1 MAWYY
6 WLILILVILYYFGKK
21 KDGKIE
27 RRYKHRFQTPID
39 ENKAVAIANLISTL
53 RKNENKI
60 HQTVLS
66 YSDEIPKIEKLYLGY
81 FDNWQSSDF
90 SNIEKVETH
99 FIEFTTHFKLQNTF
113 KKNETKII
121 FFRGEM
127 FIESKNELY
136 DFPKIEI
143 NDLDELK
150 NLKKTTYST
159 KDIEIHRS
167 IRNVSDYGNFYSM
180 PIHDEINRLES
191 KLSLRNY
198 FYALELAYVKFIK
211 VNYDIHK
218 SIFSELNLL
227 LDQLKHEYSEIKI
240 EENRIRDDLYNILL
254 NILKLIDDGHSLLEN
269 MNSSF
274 EVPIYKNIKN
284 NCLEAAPGQFR
295 DEFGGEFIDGI
306 WYEKRSRKYYYT
318 YYTFKM
324 NAMDKERLYGAHE
337 NNLLKIEEL
346 IFSYISTF
354 MIIMKDFTSS
364 SKMNKYLIFRLDIEK
379 KGVLLNHFETTLL
392 SKIDQINFSLIEL
405 ESILKKNNVEI
416 IKSLNEINQNI
427 SNMNSGLSIVSAKLS
442 ELNSTTNQLTSLQK
456 WNNLFTIANL
466 HYTIKTSN
474 YLVRH

>member
-1 MAWYY
+1 MEWYY
-6 WLILILVILYYFGKK
+6 WLIFILIILYYFGKK

-53 RKNENKI
+53 RKKENKI
-60 HQTVLS
+60 HQTVLC
-66 YSDEIPKIEKLYLGY
+66 YSDEIPEIEKLYLGY

-113 KKNETKII
+113 NKDE
-121 FFRGEM
+121 
-127 FIESKNELY
+127 
-136 DFPKIEI
+136 IEI
-143 NDLDELK
+143 RFYSGKKFYSKFELK
-150 NLKKTTYST
+150 VFPPINSGQIDKLKNRIRTIYS
-159 KDIEIHRS
+159 EEELQLFYR
-167 IRNVSDYGNFYSM
+167 RCSDYDLYAAT
-180 PIHDEINRLES
+180 IHDEINNLNS
-191 KLSLRNY
+191 KLSLRKY
-198 FYALELAYVKFIK
+198 FYAIELAYTNFVQ
-211 VNYDIHK
+211 
-218 SIFSELNLL
+218 LNCSHHQQIIYEFNTL
-227 LDQLKHEYSEIKI
+227 LDQLKQEFSDLII
-240 EENRIRDDLYNILL
+240 EEKIIRDDLYNILL
-254 NILKLIDDGHSLLEN
+254 NISKLIDDANFLKKRLQYYYE
-269 MNSSF
+269 
-274 EVPIYKNIKN
+274 PIRNDIQYKKFVHFNYLI
-284 NCLEAAPGQFR
+284 E
-295 DEFGGEFIDGI
+295 DYGGEYIDGV
-306 WYEKRSRKYYYT
+306 WYEKRSRKYYYHV
-318 YYTFKM
+318 YCFMYEAEVKESLYT
-324 NAMDKERLYGAHE
+324 NNE

-392 SKIDQINFSLIEL
+392 SKIDQINFNLIEL

-474 YLVRH
+474 YLKNK

>member
-1 MAWYY
+1 MEWYY
-6 WLILILVILYYFGKK
+6 WLLTFLAILYFVGKK
-21 KDGKIE
+21 EIKKSKIASNQKKDSS
-27 RRYKHRFQTPID
+27 TSNSS
-39 ENKAVAIANLISTL
+39 ENKEKATNI
-53 RKNENKI
+53 K
-60 HQTVLS
+60 QTVLRF
-66 YSDEIPKIEKLYLGY
+66 SDEISEIKKLYLGY

-113 KKNETKII
+113 KKNETKIR

-127 FIESKNELY
+127 FIESKNELC

-159 KDIEIHRS
+159 KDIENHRYN
-167 IRNVSDYGNFYSM
+167 RNGSDHGYYYSM
-180 PIHDEINRLES
+180 PIHDEITRLES

-227 LDQLKHEYSEIKI
+227 LDQLKLEFSELKI
-240 EENRIRDDLYNILL
+240 EENIIRDDLYNILL

-269 MNSSF
+269 MNSSL

-284 NCLEAAPGQFR
+284 NDLEGLGEFR

-306 WYEKRSRKYYYT
+306 WYEKRSRKYYYN

-324 NAMDKERLYGAHE
+324 NAINKERLYGAHE

-392 SKIDQINFSLIEL
+392 SKIDQINFNLIEL

-474 YLVRH
+474 YLKNK